1 MKKLLAFFRDG
12 KFEEILGCLAI
23 LVVIGPVILNIINR
37 SVLNSY
43 AVPMEAVALLA
54 YVWIGYGFFGYLYEK
69 DGHVDVKFIVGKLP
83 PRGQAVMALLRD
95 VLILLFSAYMVYWG
109 WRLFRTN
116 LTRYATGTRIPL
128 AVGYASIIF
137 GFLSGA
143 IRSFCAI
150 AGRLIPKKRK
160 EGLE

>member
-1 MKKLLAFFRDG
+1 M
-12 KFEEILGCLAI
+12 
-23 LVVIGPVILNIINR
+23 
-37 SVLNSY
+37 
-43 AVPMEAVALLA
+43 
-54 YVWIGYGFFGYLYEK
+54 
-69 DGHVDVKFIVGKLP
+69 DVKFIVGKLP